1 MNRSM
6 SPSDAPSSI
15 LVRDAKPSDAASI
28 AVFMIR
34 MAMETENLRLDPNIV
49 ASGVRRVFEDSSRGR
64 YFVAE
69 AEGIVVACLLI
80 THEWSDWRDGDM
92 WWIQSVYVHPDYRRR
107 GAFRALHQHVRD
119 QAVRANV
126 ATLRLYVDKSNDRAK
141 STYASLGME
150 LTHYDIMEEALPRS
164 KD

>member
-1 MNRSM
+1 M
-6 SPSDAPSSI
+6 SPPEPQSQI
-15 LVRDAKPSDAASI
+15 IIRDARPTDAASI

-34 MAMETENLRLDPNIV
+34 MAMETENLRLDPNVV
-49 ASGVRRVFEDSSRGR
+49 ASGVRHVFEDASRGR

-69 AEGIVVACLLI
+69 ADGIVIACLLV

-107 GAFRALHQHVRD
+107 GVFRALHQHVRS
-119 QAVRANV
+119 QAIHANV

-141 STYASLGME
+141 STYTSLGMQ
-150 LTHYDIMEEALPRS
+150 LSHYEIMEEILTRS